1 MQQINIGVERLEATL
16 AEFIIL
22 LLFLIYRKCNYNKKL
37 VVNFIF
43 SQFDTKQQNC
53 EIKYWYFRKI
63 KNFE

>member
-37 VVNFIF
+37 VVTILY
-43 SQFDTKQQNC
+43 SRSLIQNSR
-53 EIKYWYFRKI
+53 IAKLITGTFVK
-63 KNFE
+63 